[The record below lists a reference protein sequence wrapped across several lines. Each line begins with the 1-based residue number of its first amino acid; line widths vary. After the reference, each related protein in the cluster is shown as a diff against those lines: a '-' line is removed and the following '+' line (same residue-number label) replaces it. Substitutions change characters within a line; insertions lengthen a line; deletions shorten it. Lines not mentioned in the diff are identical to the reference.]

1 MATTNSNTQV
11 IAPELLVKDGQVF
24 CTSLQLA
31 HHFDKEH
38 KHVIRDIEEQIA
50 KIQAGRHAGKEAHM
64 FQIDTYPVINNLGHK
79 VNKPLYMLNRAGFI
93 KLVNGYNG
101 QKASDIQMDY
111 IEAFDAMEA
120 ALLGKPKPAVER
132 ISATQMNHLAVLM
145 AQIERNFHVPRPA
158 SHAAYAA
165 LRNAF
170 EVESTIQNLPAT
182 QFNNALAMTLAMEK
196 AAFAFKCM
204 VMDVEKKF
212 VREVIRNGNGFDRA
226 SYEADFD
233 EGIAKIVATRQQQL
247 AWGMA
252 A

>member
-1 MATTNSNTQV
+1 MATANSNTQV

-38 KHVIRDIEEQIA
+38 KHVMRDIEDQIA

-120 ALLGKPKPAVER
+120 ALLGKPKPAVEY
-132 ISATQMNHLAVLM
+132 ITATQMNHLACLVGAM
-145 AQIERNFHVPRPA
+145 QENFHYRNAA
-158 SHAAYAA
+158 SHAAYAS
-165 LRNAF
+165 LRKAF
-170 EVESTIQNLPAT
+170 NVEDSIKNLPAS
-182 QFNNALAMTLAMEK
+182 QFNNALALITDMGKL
-196 AAFAFKCM
+196 AFAFRSA
-204 VMDVEKKF
+204 VMEAEKRF
-212 VREVIRNGNGFDRA
+212 LREVIRNGNGFDSRRL
-226 SYEADFD
+226 EA
-233 EGIAKIVATRQQQL
+233 ELYAEVAKLAANRQQTL
-247 AWGMA
+247 AWGRA